1 MRTTRTLAI
10 TTLWSLLTVSASGQE
25 RPFLF
30 SVSAPPV
37 DSGKTIVAF
46 ETSAGDQAFDAVDQE
61 QLQQRVGVQIRI
73 APRLTVF
80 ARVGFAADSR
90 DTRSAQDAELLYGIV
105 EDRAH
110 AGSIAAGGGLR
121 HEPGGTNV
129 LLGRVAVGRRLA
141 AWRMDGNALF
151 EKPLS
156 RDRDGLDLITSVGIA
171 RKVLPSLHV
180 GVEAIGEDLEGFWEP
195 DEAEGGA
202 KLLVGPSMRI
212 APQGKQWEVSAAGG
226 PLIRATDNQI
236 QSVDGLVRSLPV
248 STQKNGYAMRVSFGY
263 RF

>member
-1 MRTTRTLAI
+1 MRTMRTLAI
-10 TTLWSLLTVSASGQE
+10 ATLWSLLTASASGQE

-37 DSGKTIVAF
+37 DSGKTIAVFA
-46 ETSAGDQAFDAVDQE
+46 TSVGDHPFDAVDQE
-61 QLQQRVGVQIRI
+61 QLLQRVGVQIRV

-80 ARVGFAADSR
+80 ARAGFAADSR
-90 DTRSAQDAELLYGIV
+90 DARSSQDAEFLYGIV

-129 LLGRVAVGRRLA
+129 LLGRVALGRRLSE
-141 AWRMDGNALF
+141 WRLDGNALF

-156 RDRDGLDLITSVGIA
+156 YDRDSLDLITSVGIA

-202 KLLVGPSMRI
+202 KLLIGPSMRI
-212 APQGKQWEVSAAGG
+212 APSGKSWEVSAAGG
-226 PLIRATDNQI
+226 PMIRAT
-236 QSVDGLVRSLPV
+236 QSRTLITGDAVRSLPV
-248 STQKNGYAMRVSFGY
+248 STQKNSYAVRVAFGY